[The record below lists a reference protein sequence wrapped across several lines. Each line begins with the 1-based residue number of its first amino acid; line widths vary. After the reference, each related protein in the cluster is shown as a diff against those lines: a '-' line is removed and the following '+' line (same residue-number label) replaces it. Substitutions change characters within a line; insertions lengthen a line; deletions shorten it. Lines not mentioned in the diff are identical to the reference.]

1 VSTWLRHRQ
10 RAQVIGIVPG
20 LILALLFVGGIA
32 YDLGRLYTARQDLQ
46 NLAEATATAA
56 ASCYCIDPTS
66 GYPTDPV
73 VAATQIFDAQKSN
86 LPDGMCTP
94 HLDNVTATPVA
105 TTRPTTKYPDGTPL
119 PDQFYTVSDRADAT
133 VSCNDWHPT
142 ILSLVPGMG
151 ANFGAVSHVTAA
163 ADWTWFVVAPDP
175 NPEAVQVI
183 AHPVPAG
190 S

>member
-1 VSTWLRHRQ
+1 MIARLHHRQ
-10 RAQVIGIVPG
+10 RAQVIAIVPG

-32 YDLGRLYTARQDLQ
+32 FDVRRLYTARQDLQ
-46 NLAEATATAA
+46 NMTEAAATAA
-56 ASCYCIDPTS
+56 ASCYCVDSTS

-73 VAATQIFDAQKSN
+73 VAATHIFDAQSSK

-94 HLDNVTATPVA
+94 HLDHVTATSVT

-119 PDQFYTVSDRADAT
+119 PDGFYTVSDRADAT

-142 ILSLVPGMG
+142 MLALLPGMA
-151 ANFGAVSHVTAA
+151 ANFGAVSHVEAA
-163 ADWTWFVVAPDP
+163 ADWIWFVVAPDP

-183 AHPVPAG
+183 ARPVPVG